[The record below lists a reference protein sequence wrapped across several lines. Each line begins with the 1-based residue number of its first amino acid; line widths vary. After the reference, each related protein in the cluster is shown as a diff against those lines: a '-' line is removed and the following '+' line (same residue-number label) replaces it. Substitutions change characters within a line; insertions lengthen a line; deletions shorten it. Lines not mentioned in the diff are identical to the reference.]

1 MARVTL
7 ATIKALVKDQADMAN
22 STFLTSGTMDTTFTY
37 WINCAVAELHDLLV
51 QSFEDYFVK
60 KTTFA
65 LSGSETYTLPD
76 NLLRVLKVLR
86 SDNGTVAEVRRA
98 TFSDFT
104 TLMSTPTSGISS
116 PMYRIS
122 GNEIYILPSDTTGSI
137 ILFYIPQAV
146 NLALPDDELHYNVPD
161 GWAEFIIADV
171 VARALE
177 KEESDPSPALRRKEM
192 AKARIVTMAAGRD
205 SSDPKRQIDRNSRRD
220 NLWTRDN
227 LLSRR

>member
-1 MARVTL
+1 MSARITL
-7 ATIKALVKDQADMAN
+7 TTLKALIKDQADMAS
-22 STFLTSGTMDTTFTY
+22 STFLTAGSMDTTLTY

-60 KTTFA
+60 KTTIA
-65 LSGSETYTLPD
+65 LSGAETYVLPE

-86 SDNGTVAEVRRA
+86 SDGGTVTEVRRA

-104 TLMSTPTSGISS
+104 SLMSEGSS
-116 PMYRIS
+116 AVYTPMYRIS
-122 GNEIYILPSDTTGSI
+122 GSEIYILPSDTTGSI
-137 ILFYIPQAV
+137 ILFYVPQAV

-161 GWAEFIIADV
+161 GWAEFVVADV

-192 AKARIVTMAAGRD
+192 ARSRIVTMAAGRD
-205 SSDPKRQIDRNSRRD
+205 SSDPKRQIDRNSQRD
-220 NLWTRDN
+220 NLWTRG
-227 LLSRR
+227 